1 MVVVVAEDGED
12 RRLDT
17 SARVRQHLRLLGPA
31 VGRQIA
37 GEEDEVLELAAQHA
51 VSVHGH
57 TDDQEL
63 RDGLRAALRDEE
75 ALQLEKGAFVQL
87 IEFHAR
93 DLDGFRALEQEWRA
107 RMGRDTTARWMAVT
121 ADHDRADTYVQVV
134 AFPDHAS
141 AMRNSEHP
149 VTTEISKKMQE
160 VTEGEASFRNL
171 DVVELKRM

>member
-1 MVVVVAEDGED
+1 MARKSIDC
-12 RRLDT
+12 RLMPSESNCT
-17 SARVRQHLRLLGPA
+17 VFVS
-31 VGRQIA
+31 

-51 VSVHGH
+51 VAVHGH

-75 ALQLEKGAFVQL
+75 VLQLEEGSFVQL

-93 DLDGFRALEQEWRA
+93 DLDGFRALGDEWQQ
-107 RMGRDTTARWMAVT
+107 RMGRETTARWIAVT
-121 ADHDRADTYVQVV
+121 ADRDRADTYVQLV

-149 VTTEISKKMQE
+149 VTTEISKKVQE
-160 VTEGEASFRNL
+160 VTEGEAHFRNL
-171 DVVELKRM
+171 DVVELRRM